1 MKLQTRISQGHISKS
16 ARVSTNDPTQP
27 HVVIG
32 MKGKVRAPI
41 HVNPRVV
48 RLQGVEG
55 DDIKQ
60 IIHIH
65 GEREEPLVVKI
76 SLNSIP
82 DKIDLELKKE
92 EINTYELR
100 VKNKV
105 EKETSYLGKIKLR
118 TNYLDKPEILLHV
131 VGHVRSNI
139 SVKPRVLIFHPLSE
153 QQIHRLGKVK
163 SPTRSLFVFVEK
175 NNNLTIERVNL
186 QESLFK
192 VDINEIEKG
201 KRFELLI
208 EPILEKLKKG
218 LNTDYLKI
226 FIQTEKPRV
235 LLVPIRITV
244 T

>member
-1 MKLQTRISQGHISKS
+1 MKLQTSISQGAISKS
-16 ARVSTNDPTQP
+16 ARVSTNDPAQP

-32 MKGKVRAPI
+32 IKGKVRAPI
-41 HVNPRVV
+41 HVSPRVV
-48 RLQGVEG
+48 RLEGVEG
-55 DDIKQ
+55 DDIRQ
-60 IIHIH
+60 IIYIR

-92 EINTYELR
+92 QNNKYELR
-100 VKNKV
+100 LKNKV
-105 EKETSYLGKIKLR
+105 EKETSYLGKIKLK

-131 VGHVRSNI
+131 VGHVRSTI
-139 SVKPRVLIFHPLSE
+139 SVKPRVLIFNPLSE
-153 QQIHRLGKVK
+153 KHIHRLEKVK
-163 SPTRSLFVFVEK
+163 RPARSLFVFLEK
-175 NNNLTIERVNL
+175 GNNLTIERVDL

-235 LLVPIRITV
+235 VLVPIRITV

>member
-1 MKLQTRISQGHISKS
+1 MISQGLISKS
-16 ARVSTNDPTQP
+16 ARVSTNDPAQP

-32 MKGKVRAPI
+32 IKGKVRAPI
-41 HVNPRVV
+41 YVKPRVV
-48 RLQGVEG
+48 RLEGVEG
-55 DDIKQ
+55 DDIGQ
-60 IIHIH
+60 IISIH
-65 GEREEPLVVKI
+65 GEREEPLVVTI
-76 SLNSIP
+76 SVNSIP

-92 EINTYELR
+92 ENNTYELR

-139 SVKPRVLIFHPLSE
+139 SLKPRVLIFNPLSE
-153 QQIHRLGKVK
+153 KQIHKLEKVK
-163 SPTRSLFVFVEK
+163 KPTRSLFVFLEK
-175 NNNLTIERVNL
+175 GNKLIIERVDV
-186 QESLFK
+186 QENLFK
-192 VDINEIEKG
+192 VDINEIEQG

-226 FIQTEKPRV
+226 FIRTEKPRV
-235 LLVPIRITV
+235 VLVPIRIKV

>member
-1 MKLQTRISQGHISKS
+1 MISQGLISKS
-16 ARVSTNDPTQP
+16 ARVSTNDPAQP

-41 HVNPRVV
+41 YVKPRVV
-48 RLQGVEG
+48 RLEGVEG
-55 DDIKQ
+55 DDIGQ
-60 IIHIH
+60 IISIH
-65 GEREEPLVVKI
+65 GEREEPLVVTI
-76 SLNSIP
+76 SVNSIP

-92 EINTYELR
+92 ENNTYELR

-131 VGHVRSNI
+131 VGHVRSTI
-139 SVKPRVLIFHPLSE
+139 AVKPRVLIFNPLSE
-153 QQIHRLGKVK
+153 KQILHRFEKVK
-163 SPTRSLFVFVEK
+163 RPSRSLFVFLEK
-175 NNNLTIERVNL
+175 GNKLIIESVDV
-186 QESLFK
+186 QENLFK
-192 VDINEIEKG
+192 VDINEIEQG

-226 FIQTEKPRV
+226 FIRTEKPRV
-235 LLVPIRITV
+235 VFVPIRIKV

>member
-1 MKLQTRISQGHISKS
+1 LKLQTMISQGLISKS
-16 ARVSTNDPTQP
+16 ARVSTNDPAQP

-41 HVNPRVV
+41 YVKPRVV
-48 RLQGVEG
+48 RLEGVEG
-55 DDIKQ
+55 DDIGQ
-60 IIHIH
+60 IISIH
-65 GEREEPLVVKI
+65 GEREEPLVVTI
-76 SLNSIP
+76 SVNSIP

-92 EINTYELR
+92 ENNTYELR

-131 VGHVRSNI
+131 VGHVRSTI
-139 SVKPRVLIFHPLSE
+139 AVKPRVLIFNPLSE
-153 QQIHRLGKVK
+153 KQIHKFEKVK
-163 SPTRSLFVFVEK
+163 KPTRSLFVFLEK
-175 NNNLTIERVNL
+175 GNKLIIERVDV
-186 QESLFK
+186 QENLFK
-192 VDINEIEKG
+192 VDINEIEQG

-226 FIQTEKPRV
+226 FIRTEKPRV
-235 LLVPIRITV
+235 VFVPIRIKV